1 MPSGRA
7 LPASPV
13 EGTLTVTSSLP
24 HGRQDEAALLILT
37 GPHAPASVP
46 LRQGPNTVGADPGSD
61 IVLADDLLAPSHFT
75 LRRADAAI
83 RLLATGGPVLL
94 GGTTVGPGESA
105 PCRDGMTFQ
114 AGDTAFQLTG
124 LSPAAATR
132 RRASRPA
139 VFAAAAAFSVIVLVS
154 LALNAG
160 ARQAAAPPLASA
172 TAAAAR
178 PTVATDALH
187 ALQERLAAANL
198 GAVALAALADGSVE
212 ARGEIMPQQMA
223 AWHEQQHWFDGAF
236 GGRAVLVSQVTASAA
251 APPLAIQAV
260 WPGQHPYVINGA
272 GQKLFAGAALRS
284 GWTVERIEA
293 DRVLIR
299 RGGQTLAV
307 RF

>member
-7 LPASPV
+7 PPASPV
-13 EGTLTVTSSLP
+13 QRTNTVTSSP
-24 HGRQDEAALLILT
+24 SHGRQDEAALLILT
-37 GPHAPASVP
+37 GPHAQVAVP

-61 IVLADDLLAPSHFT
+61 VVLADALMAPSHFT

-83 RLLATGGPVLL
+83 RLLATGGPVSL
-94 GGTTVGPGESA
+94 GGTTVGLGESA

-124 LSPAAATR
+124 VSPAAAAR

-139 VFAAAAAFSVIVLVS
+139 VFATAAALAVIVLVF
-154 LALNAG
+154 LALSAG
-160 ARQAAAPPLASA
+160 ARQGAAPPLASA

-178 PTVATDALH
+178 PAVAADALH

-198 GAVALAALADGSVE
+198 GVVALTALADGSVE
-212 ARGEIMPQQMA
+212 ARGEIMPQQMP

-236 GGRAVLVSQVTASAA
+236 GGRAVLVNQVTASAA

-260 WPGQHPYVINGA
+260 WPGPHPYVIDGA
-272 GQKLFAGAALRS
+272 GQKLFTGAALRS

-293 DRVLIR
+293 DCVLIR